1 MSSTGIGGGAN
12 AGGSSSGNLP
22 GGHAPGSAPM
32 VNPTLAEVATLVDWF
47 GHPNNNI
54 FDGMALTS
62 LPVNLINCSPVVTKA
77 ALISLKPAAP
87 LAFFWT
93 FPVCKHPSRTYAPPH
108 VSWCLSLYF
117 WYAVSLFVP
126 IPTKLRAVPVPQWGF
141 LMRPLIP
148 TTPPP

>member
-1 MSSTGIGGGAN
+1 MSGTGIGGGAN
-12 AGGSSSGNLP
+12 AGGGSSGNLP

-77 ALISLKPAAP
+77 ALISLKPTAP
-87 LAFFWT
+87 LAFFGLFLSVST
-93 FPVCKHPSRTYAPPH
+93 PQGLMHLLMFPGACPCIFGTPSPSLCLFQQSCGQFQSYSG
-108 VSWCLSLYF
+108 VS
-117 WYAVSLFVP
+117 
-126 IPTKLRAVPVPQWGF
+126 
-141 LMRPLIP
+141 
-148 TTPPP
+148 